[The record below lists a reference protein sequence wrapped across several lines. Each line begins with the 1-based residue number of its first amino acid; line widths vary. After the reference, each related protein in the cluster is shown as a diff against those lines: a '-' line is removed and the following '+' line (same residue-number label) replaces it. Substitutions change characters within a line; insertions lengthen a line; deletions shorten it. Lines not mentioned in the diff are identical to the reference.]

1 MSTLNKEMWGFFSKC
16 GKMEGLKGLLGFL
29 TGRIEDVWLY
39 VTTPKQTNA
48 PYVSEIHWS
57 KSNSKEHYTRHSI

>member
-1 MSTLNKEMWGFFSKC
+1 
-16 GKMEGLKGLLGFL
+16 MEGLKGLLGFL

>member
-1 MSTLNKEMWGFFSKC
+1 
-16 GKMEGLKGLLGFL
+16 MEGLKGLLGFL

-57 KSNSKEHYTRHSI
+57 KSNSKEHYYTTIFEFSQKKNCQVFEILRQN